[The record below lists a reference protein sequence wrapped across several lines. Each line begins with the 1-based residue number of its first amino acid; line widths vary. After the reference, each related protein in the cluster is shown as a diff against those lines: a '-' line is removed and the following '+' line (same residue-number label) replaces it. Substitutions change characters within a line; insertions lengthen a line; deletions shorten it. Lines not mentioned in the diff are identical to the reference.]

1 MLTDYQARD
10 LVIDAAIGFD
20 ADGRITALHTHNT
33 SNIGAHSASW
43 IPLVKGIEIP
53 RCSIKFL
60 PRPHV
65 LSRFRLTR
73 RRHIPIEV
81 PAAQRSCTRWSA

>member
-20 ADGRITALHTHNT
+20 ADSRITALHTHNT
-33 SNIGAHSASW
+33 SNIGAHPHPGFRSSKASK
-43 IPLVKGIEIP
+43 LP
-53 RCSIKFL
+53 RCSKFL

-65 LSRFRLTR
+65 LSRF
-73 RRHIPIEV
+73 E
-81 PAAQRSCTRWSA
+81 